1 MLVKRARR
9 GGDRVV
15 RWGSGRGR
23 IVNETPSDEELR
35 EILTRYRRIAVVGMS
50 ANPARPSHGVA
61 RFLIANGYELTGVNP
76 NLAGQKVLGRPVYAS
91 LAELPEPP
99 EIVDVFR
106 RSEYVADVAE
116 QAIAVGARV
125 LWTQLGVKD
134 DAAAARA
141 RAAGLQVVQN
151 RCTAIEHER
160 LNIPPS

>member
-1 MLVKRARR
+1 VAAEGK
-9 GGDRVV
+9 
-15 RWGSGRGR
+15 GRT
-23 IVNETPSDEELR
+23 VNETPGDEELR
-35 EILTRYRRIAVVGMS
+35 AILTRYRRIAVVGLS
-50 ANPARPSHGVA
+50 ANPMRPSNSVA
-61 RFLIANGYELTGVNP
+61 RFLIANGYDVTGVNP
-76 NLAGQKVLGRPVYAS
+76 NLAGKTVLGRPVYAS

-116 QAIAVGARV
+116 QSIAVGARV

-160 LNIPPS
+160 LTIRPS